1 MIAGWCVLAGN
12 HFQTILGGWPRFNRA
27 PDGWI
32 LLLQWIHWPIL
43 DDEGGEPGRPG
54 IVQSNT
60 PVRAPWIVNVSR
72 QTVNVRQKIT
82 AESRIQLDLS
92 ADRPNNGKNV
102 GKIVWITR
110 SLSDKTVS
118 CVELST
124 PPAR

>member
-1 MIAGWCVLAGN
+1 M
-12 HFQTILGGWPRFNRA
+12 NRVDPA
-27 PDGWI
+27 SS
-32 LLLQWIHWPIL
+32 
-43 DDEGGEPGRPG
+43 
-54 IVQSNT
+54 QSNT

-92 ADRPNNGKNV
+92 ADSPNNRKNV

-118 CVELST
+118 CAELST